1 MNQIILIGRL
11 TKNPELKYTSS
22 NKAVCDI
29 DIAVNRIGS
38 DTTDFISV
46 RVWEKQAENLNKYQS
61 KGNLIAVQ
69 GSLRIDKYQNEKGE
83 KRYKTYVQASNIE
96 YLSSKNE
103 KSEVNPSDFEKKDNT
118 DIFAEFG
125 DSIEVSDDDIC
136 F

>member
-11 TKNPELKYTSS
+11 TKNPELKYTTS
-22 NKAVCDI
+22 NQAVCDI

-38 DTTDFISV
+38 DKTDFIPV
-46 RVWEKQAENLNKYQS
+46 RVWEKRAENLNKYQS
-61 KGNLIAVQ
+61 KGNLIAIQ
-69 GSLRIDKYQNEKGE
+69 GSLRVDKYQNSNGE
-83 KRYKTYVQASNIE
+83 NRYRTYVYANNIE
-96 YLSSKNE
+96 YLSSK

-125 DSIEVSDDDIC
+125 DSVEISDDDIA